1 MKYLSVNEY
10 YKKTF
15 GHKVYKLSLDAG
27 CTCPTRD
34 GTKGY
39 GGCIFCSASG
49 SGEFSSDK
57 NLSITE
63 QIEKAKLLVQNK
75 IKNENLSSAN
85 YIAYFQN
92 FTNTYGDENSLIQKY
107 TEALNNPS
115 IAGISIAT
123 RPDCLSQSILKKIN
137 ELSKTEFPVPLK
149 KQQKHFSIEL
159 GLQTSCQKSVEY
171 INRRYQNEEY
181 TDAVLRIKKINPDI
195 HIVTHIIFG
204 LPGETEEDMLN
215 SVKFVV
221 EQNRHAEQNTRHPEL
236 VSGSNNIA
244 PDLRRDDRWGL
255 KITSLYVLKNTLLS
269 QMYEA
274 GQYQPL
280 TKEQYFDLL
289 KKALPLIP
297 ENCVVHRLTGDP
309 PKSLL
314 LAPNWTTDKKRVLN
328 ELMRIIFDIHP

>member
-1 MKYLSVNEY
+1 MKYYSVNEY

-27 CTCPTRD
+27 CTCPNRD
-34 GTKGY
+34 GTKGT

-49 SGEFSSDK
+49 SGEFSADR

-63 QIEKAKLLVQNK
+63 QIEKAKQLVQHK
-75 IKNENLSSAN
+75 IKNENLSSSN

-107 TEALNNPS
+107 TEALKNPS

-149 KQQKHFSIEL
+149 KQKKHFSIEL

-181 TDAVLRIKKINPDI
+181 TDAVLRIKKLNPDI

-204 LPGETEEDMLN
+204 LPSETEEDMLK
-215 SVKFVV
+215 SVKFAVNAGTDGIKIQV
-221 EQNRHAEQNTRHPEL
+221 LNVLKGTRLEEEYLKTKFHIMQIDEYFEL
-236 VSGSNNIA
+236 V
-244 PDLRRDDRWGL
+244 
-255 KITSLYVLKNTLLS
+255 
-269 QMYEA
+269 
-274 GQYQPL
+274 
-280 TKEQYFDLL
+280 
-289 KKALPLIP
+289 KKALKIIP
-297 ENCVVHRLTGDP
+297 PETVIHRLTGDGAKRLLIE
-309 PKSLL
+309 PKWIS
-314 LAPNWTTDKKRVLN
+314 DKKFVLN
-328 ELMRIIFDIHP
+328 NFLNKILYSI

>member
-27 CTCPTRD
+27 CTCPNRD
-34 GTKGY
+34 GTKGT

-49 SGEFSSDK
+49 SGEFSADK

-63 QIEKAKLLVQNK
+63 QIEKAKQLVQHK

-107 TEALNNPS
+107 TEALKNPS

-149 KQQKHFSIEL
+149 KQKKHFSIEL

-181 TDAVLRIKKINPDI
+181 TDAVLRIKKLNPDI

-204 LPGETEEDMLN
+204 LPSETEEDMLN
-215 SVKFVV
+215 SVKFAVNAGTDGIKIQV
-221 EQNRHAEQNTRHPEL
+221 LNVLKGTRLEEEYLKTKFHIMQSDEYFEL
-236 VSGSNNIA
+236 V
-244 PDLRRDDRWGL
+244 
-255 KITSLYVLKNTLLS
+255 
-269 QMYEA
+269 
-274 GQYQPL
+274 
-280 TKEQYFDLL
+280 
-289 KKALPLIP
+289 KKALKIIP
-297 ENCVVHRLTGDP
+297 PETVIHRLTGDGAKQLLIE
-309 PKSLL
+309 PKWVS
-314 LAPNWTTDKKRVLN
+314 DKKFVLN
-328 ELMRIIFDIHP
+328 NFLNKILYSI

>member
-1 MKYLSVNEY
+1 MKYYSVNEY

-49 SGEFSSDK
+49 SGEFSSDR

-63 QIEKAKLLVQNK
+63 QIEKAKLLVQHK

-107 TEALNNPS
+107 TEALKNPS

-123 RPDCLSQSILKKIN
+123 RPDCLPQSILKKIN
-137 ELSKTEFPVPLK
+137 ELSKTEFPVLLK

-159 GLQTSCQKSVEY
+159 GLQTSCQKSVKY
-171 INRRYQNEEY
+171 INRRYQNDEY

-204 LPGETEEDMLN
+204 LPDETEEDMLN
-215 SVKFVV
+215 SVKFAVNAGTDGIKIQV
-221 EQNRHAEQNTRHPEL
+221 LNVLKGTRLEEEYLKTKFHIMQIDEYFEL
-236 VSGSNNIA
+236 V
-244 PDLRRDDRWGL
+244 
-255 KITSLYVLKNTLLS
+255 
-269 QMYEA
+269 
-274 GQYQPL
+274 
-280 TKEQYFDLL
+280 
-289 KKALPLIP
+289 KKALKIIP
-297 ENCVVHRLTGDP
+297 PEIVIHRLTGDGAKWLLIE
-309 PKSLL
+309 PKWVS
-314 LAPNWTTDKKRVLN
+314 DKKFVLN
-328 ELMRIIFDIHP
+328 NFLNKILYSI

>member
-27 CTCPTRD
+27 STCPTRD

-49 SGEFSSDK
+49 SGEFSSDR

-63 QIEKAKLLVQNK
+63 QIEKAKLLVQHK

-107 TEALNNPS
+107 TEALKNPS

-123 RPDCLSQSILKKIN
+123 RPDCLPQSILKKIN

-149 KQQKHFSIEL
+149 KQKKHFSIEL

-215 SVKFVV
+215 SVKFAVNAGTDGIKIQV
-221 EQNRHAEQNTRHPEL
+221 LNVLKGTRLEEEYLKTKFHIMQSDEYFEL
-236 VSGSNNIA
+236 V
-244 PDLRRDDRWGL
+244 
-255 KITSLYVLKNTLLS
+255 
-269 QMYEA
+269 
-274 GQYQPL
+274 
-280 TKEQYFDLL
+280 
-289 KKALPLIP
+289 KKALKIIP
-297 ENCVVHRLTGDP
+297 PETVIHRLTGDGAKRLLIE
-309 PKSLL
+309 PKWVS
-314 LAPNWTTDKKRVLN
+314 DKKFVLN
-328 ELMRIIFDIHP
+328 NFLNKILYSI

>member
-49 SGEFSSDK
+49 SGEFSADR

-63 QIEKAKLLVQNK
+63 QIEKAKQLVQHK
-75 IKNENLSSAN
+75 IKNENLSSSN

-107 TEALNNPS
+107 TEALKNPS

-149 KQQKHFSIEL
+149 KQKKHFSIEL

-181 TDAVLRIKKINPDI
+181 TDAVLRIKKLNPDI

-204 LPGETEEDMLN
+204 LPSETEEDMLN
-215 SVKFVV
+215 SVKFAVNAGTDGIKIQV
-221 EQNRHAEQNTRHPEL
+221 LNVLKGTRLEEEYLKTKFHIMQIDEYFEL
-236 VSGSNNIA
+236 V
-244 PDLRRDDRWGL
+244 
-255 KITSLYVLKNTLLS
+255 
-269 QMYEA
+269 
-274 GQYQPL
+274 
-280 TKEQYFDLL
+280 
-289 KKALPLIP
+289 KKALKIIP
-297 ENCVVHRLTGDP
+297 PETVIHRLTGDGAKRLLIE
-309 PKSLL
+309 PKWIS
-314 LAPNWTTDKKRVLN
+314 DKKFVLN
-328 ELMRIIFDIHP
+328 NFLNKILYSI